1 MNSTSFKT
9 SLPCITNQPE
19 HIDVSLRLDVGFLV
33 FEATQNADKSKLLLS
48 LPDKVGPAVLRTHY
62 VDTESTSPENLN
74 EYSSSATNSAP
85 VPQNKKLIHIHTR
98 THTHTQKKK
107 NACFRSLQLLRES
120 VEVLILFVVF
130 VTTRRKVALLAR
142 SLLVFFLD

>member
-98 THTHTQKKK
+98 THTHKKKK